1 MIISRT
7 PFRISYVG
15 GGSDLPAYYREHGGA
30 VLSSTLAK
38 YLYVSSHDFF
48 EAGQIRTKYSSTET
62 VSSVADLQH
71 PLLRAIL
78 TRLKMGTGL
87 EISSIADV
95 PSGTGMGSSSSFT
108 VGTLHNL
115 MARLGRAD
123 EATKAWL
130 AEQACGVE
138 LGDLGEPIG
147 KQDQYAAAFGGFN
160 IYRFN
165 ADETVRVERVALPDA
180 EGWLRHLRLYYF
192 GNQRSASAILA
203 EQSRQSATRSKQEVL
218 RDMVALVDPLA
229 NALGTSDWTECGR
242 LMHENWLLKQSLA
255 SGISDAGI
263 QDAYHRGLKA
273 GALGGKLLGAGG
285 GGFMLFVARPEDHPA
300 LDAAL
305 SDLRPFPFHWDF
317 EGSRIIYSDENP
329 TLQV

>member
-30 VLSSTLAK
+30 VLSSTIAK
-38 YLYVSSHDFF
+38 YLYVSSHDYF

-62 VSSVADLQH
+62 VSSVAELQH

-78 TRLKMGTGL
+78 TRLQLSTGL

-95 PSGTGMGSSSSFT
+95 PAGTGMGSSSSFT

-115 MARLGRAD
+115 MARIGRSD

-130 AEQACGVE
+130 AEQACAVE

-160 IYRFN
+160 IFRFHG
-165 ADETVRVERVALPDA
+165 DERVSVAPVDLPDP
-180 EGWLRHLRLYYF
+180 EGWLRHLRLYYL

-203 EQSRQSATRSKQEVL
+203 EQSRESATRSKQEVL
-218 RDMVALVDPLA
+218 RDMVGLVDPLA
-229 NALGTSDWTECGR
+229 AALGQSNWAECGR

-255 SGISDAGI
+255 SGISDLSI
-263 QDAYHRGLKA
+263 QDAYERGLRA

-285 GGFMLFVARPEDHPA
+285 GGFMLFVARPEDHTQ
-300 LDAAL
+300 LDNAL
-305 SDLRPFPFHWDF
+305 SDLRPFPFQWDF
-317 EGSRIIYSDENP
+317 EGSRIIYSDEAPNF
-329 TLQV
+329 LR

>member
-30 VLSSTLAK
+30 VLSSTIAK
-38 YLYVSSHDFF
+38 YLYVSSHDYF

-62 VSSVADLQH
+62 VSSVADLKH

-78 TRLKMGTGL
+78 SRLKLGTGL

-95 PSGTGMGSSSSFT
+95 PAGTGMGSSSSFT

-115 MARLGRAD
+115 MARIGRAD
-123 EATKAWL
+123 EATKSWL
-130 AEQACGVE
+130 AEQACAVE

-147 KQDQYAAAFGGFN
+147 KQDQYAAAFGGFR
-160 IYRFN
+160 IYRFHE
-165 ADETVRVERVALPDA
+165 DESVGVEPVALPDP
-180 EGWLRHLRLYYF
+180 EGWLRHLRLYYL
-192 GNQRSASAILA
+192 GSQRSASAILA
-203 EQSRQSATRSKQEVL
+203 EQSRESAHRSKQEVL

-229 NALGTSDWTECGR
+229 VALGQSDWSECGR

-255 SGISDAGI
+255 RGISDLSIA
-263 QDAYHRGLKA
+263 DAYQRGLRA

-285 GGFMLFVARPEDHPA
+285 GGFMLFVARPEDHA
-300 LDAAL
+300 RLDAAL
-305 SDLRPFPFHWDF
+305 SDLRPFPFQWDF
-317 EGSRIIYSDENP
+317 EGSRIIYSDEAPNLP
-329 TLQV
+329 R

>member
-30 VLSSTLAK
+30 VLSSTIDK

-48 EAGQIRTKYSSTET
+48 ESGQIRTKYSSTET
-62 VSSVADLQH
+62 VSSVGALQH

-78 TRLKMGTGL
+78 TRLKLGTGL

-123 EATKAWL
+123 EASKSWL
-130 AEQACGVE
+130 AEQACMVE

-147 KQDQYAAAFGGFN
+147 KQDQYAAAFGGFQ
-160 IYRFN
+160 IYRFEP
-165 ADETVRVERVALPDA
+165 DESVSVHPVALPDP
-180 EGWLRHLRLYYF
+180 EGWLRHLRLYYL

-203 EQSRQSATRSKQEVL
+203 QQSLESAKRSKQDVL
-218 RDMVALVDPLA
+218 REMVQLVDPLA
-229 NALGTSDWTECGR
+229 AALGTSNWRECGR

-255 SGISDAGI
+255 SGISDSAI
-263 QDAYHRGLKA
+263 QNAYERGMKA

-285 GGFMLFVARPEDHPA
+285 GGFMLFVARPEDHAA

-305 SDLRPFPFHWDF
+305 SDLRLFPFNWDS
-317 EGSRIIYSDENP
+317 EGSRIIYSDEQPN
-329 TLQV
+329 LQR

>member
-30 VLSSTLAK
+30 VLSSTIAK
-38 YLYVSSHDFF
+38 YLYISSHDFF
-48 EAGQIRTKYSSTET
+48 EVAQIRTKYSSTET
-62 VSSVADLQH
+62 VSSVAELQH

-123 EATKAWL
+123 EATKSWL
-130 AEQACGVE
+130 AEQACAVE

-147 KQDQYAAAFGGFN
+147 KQDQYAAAFGGFH

-165 ADETVRVERVALPDA
+165 PDESVSIHPVSLPDPQ
-180 EGWLRHLRLYYF
+180 GWLSHLRLYYL

-203 EQSRQSATRSKQEVL
+203 EQSLESAKRSKQEVL
-218 RDMVALVDPLA
+218 RDMVHLVDPLA
-229 NALGTSDWTECGR
+229 TALSQSNWRECGR

-255 SGISDAGI
+255 SGISDRGI
-263 QDAYHRGLKA
+263 QDAYRRGLEA

-285 GGFMLFVARPEDHPA
+285 GGFMLFVVRPEDHAA

-305 SDLRPFPFHWDF
+305 SDLRPVPFQWDF
-317 EGSRIIYSDENP
+317 EGSRIIYSDEVP
-329 TLQV
+329 TLTR

>member
-30 VLSSTLAK
+30 VLSSTIAK
-38 YLYVSSHDFF
+38 YLYVSSHDYF

-62 VSSVADLQH
+62 VSSVADLKH

-78 TRLKMGTGL
+78 SRLKLGTGL

-95 PSGTGMGSSSSFT
+95 PAGTGMGSSSSFT

-115 MARLGRAD
+115 MARIGRAD
-123 EATKAWL
+123 EATKSWL
-130 AEQACGVE
+130 AEQACAVE

-147 KQDQYAAAFGGFN
+147 KQDQYAAAFGGFR
-160 IYRFN
+160 IYRFHS
-165 ADETVRVERVALPDA
+165 DERVGVESVALPDP
-180 EGWLRHLRLYYF
+180 EGWLCHLRLYYL

-203 EQSRQSATRSKQEVL
+203 EQSRESAQRSKQEVL

-229 NALGTSDWTECGR
+229 VALGQSDWTECGR
-242 LMHENWLLKQSLA
+242 LMHGNWLLKQSLA
-255 SGISDAGI
+255 RGISDLSIA
-263 QDAYHRGLKA
+263 DAYQRGLRA

-285 GGFMLFVARPEDHPA
+285 GGFMLFVARPEDHA
-300 LDAAL
+300 QLDAAL
-305 SDLRPFPFHWDF
+305 SDLRPFPFQWDF
-317 EGSRIIYSDENP
+317 EGSRIIYSDEAPNLP
-329 TLQV
+329 R